1 MKENKEKSEAKNSL
15 LSWYQEVPRTKK
27 TKFILALQIKF
38 GLSASGVYDKIKK
51 NNWRPY
57 EREMVDEVIND
68 GAWEQ

>member
-38 GLSASGVYDKIKK
+38 GLSASGVYDKIRK

-68 GAWEQ
+68 GTWEQ

>member
-15 LSWYQEVPRTKK
+15 LSWYQEVPRTQK

-68 GAWEQ
+68 GTWEQ

>member
-68 GAWEQ
+68 GTWEQ